1 MFFNKIWLDFIEKG
15 LKLGNNNGIV
25 DVLFLEVKKNDDVI
39 NLGKLDLKVVLVVM
53 GLVLKILEENL
64 GKDKL
69 FFDFKFDILG
79 VKLMFVFN
87 KIKD

>member
-1 MFFNKIWLDFIEKG
+1 MFSDK
-15 LKLGNNNGIV
+15 NGIV
-25 DVLFLEVKKNDDVI
+25 DVIFLDIKKNDDVI

-53 GLVLKILEENL
+53 GFILKIFEENL
-64 GKDKL
+64 GKGRDNL
-69 FFDFKFDILG
+69 FFDFKFVILG